1 MYLLLVNNLFTD
13 VELILD
19 DNKEPLSIHVHRNIL
34 ASSCDCF
41 MKLFTFNL
49 NINQNKFILKVDNAK
64 VTKDLIYSFYG
75 KEIEYPDNRYL
86 LEMFKCRD
94 FFYLDN
100 DVKKLYNLKI
110 HSDDFDLFLVVDKF
124 DYNNDYQLIR
134 TIKNNIPK
142 KYDDDSLM
150 GEINEKIGIDLKIVS
165 GSGNNTIKI
174 WDALT
179 GQLINTLTGHHD
191 WVRSVAFSPDNSKI
205 VSGSDD
211 KTVKIWDALSG
222 QLINTLTGH
231 SGFIWSVAFSPDSSK
246 IVTRNCDNIVKIWDA
261 LTGQLIDTLTGHH
274 DSVVSVVINN

>member
-86 LEMFKCRD
+86 LEMFKYRD
-94 FFYLDN
+94 FFCLDN

-110 HSDDFDLFLVVDKF
+110 HPNDFDLFLEIVDKF
-124 DYNNDYQLIR
+124 DYNNDFQLIR

-142 KYDDDSLM
+142 NYDDDSLM
-150 GEINEKIGIDLKIVS
+150 VEINERLKMDFKIVS
-165 GSGNNTIKI
+165 GRSGKTVKI
-174 WDALT
+174 WDALS
-179 GQLINTLTGHHD
+179 GQLVNTLTGHHD
-191 WVRSVAFSPDNSKI
+191 WVYSVAFSPDNSKI
-205 VSGSDD
+205 VSGSHDN
-211 KTVKIWDALSG
+211 TVKIWDVLSG
-222 QLINTLTGH
+222 QLVNTLTGH
-231 SGFIWSVAFSPDSSK
+231 HYAVSGMAFSLDSYKIISGATIIPSK
-246 IVTRNCDNIVKIWDA
+246 S
-261 LTGQLIDTLTGHH
+261 GMHH
-274 DSVVSVVINN
+274 PAN